1 MQGHPPNQCIVL
13 FPRSCCA
20 VFLQVRQPFDA
31 VRAQGHNF
39 HIVRTG
45 LPYVCRVFLETTEF
59 SNNHE
64 RTQDGN
70 MVLVEAAQR

>member
-1 MQGHPPNQCIVL
+1 MQGHPPNQCIIP
-13 FPRSCCA
+13 FPHSCCA
-20 VFLQVRQPFDA
+20 IFLEVQQPFGA

-39 HIVRTG
+39 TLSRQGCLMFV
-45 LPYVCRVFLETTEF
+45 VFFLETTEF

-64 RTQDGN
+64 CTQDGN